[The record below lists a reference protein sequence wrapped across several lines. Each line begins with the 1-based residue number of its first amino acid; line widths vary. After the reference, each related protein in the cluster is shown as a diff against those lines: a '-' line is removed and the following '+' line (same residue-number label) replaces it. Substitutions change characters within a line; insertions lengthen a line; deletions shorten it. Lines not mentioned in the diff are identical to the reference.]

1 MTMKM
6 ITNFMRMVAIAFL
19 TMIVGIILAG
29 LGGFVLVTF
38 PPGFVVYLLCL
49 IVGASVLLKDM
60 GER

>member
-1 MTMKM
+1 
-6 ITNFMRMVAIAFL
+6 MRMVVIAFL
-19 TMIVGIILAG
+19 TMIAGISLAG
-29 LGGFVLVTF
+29 LGGFILVTF